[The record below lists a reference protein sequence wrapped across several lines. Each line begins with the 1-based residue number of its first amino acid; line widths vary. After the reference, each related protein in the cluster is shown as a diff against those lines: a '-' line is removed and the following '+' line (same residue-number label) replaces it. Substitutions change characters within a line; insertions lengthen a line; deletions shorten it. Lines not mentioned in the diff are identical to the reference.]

1 MAFMPR
7 GNRYIVPGYVYHL
20 THRCHDRKFL
30 LKFACDRNRYRQRLR
45 EAVLELQVS
54 LLSYNVTSNHV
65 HLVAYS
71 DDEEQISL
79 LMQQAA
85 GEFARDYNRRKGR
98 SGAVWNGRYHATMV
112 DSGEYLWECLL
123 YVELNMVRCGA
134 VAHPSQWQWS
144 GYSEL
149 MGLKRRNRLLDIER
163 LLELLRNVSLH
174 DFRNNFEHGLRK
186 RIAEDK
192 CRRDPKWTESV
203 GVGSLDFI
211 DALRTRVPLGRTL
224 ERRQESGGWTLREA
238 YGSLFAAENE
248 PITSK

>member
-1 MAFMPR
+1 MPR

-30 LKFACDRNRYRQRLR
+30 LKFACDRHRYRQRLR

-134 VAHPSQWQWS
+134 V
-144 GYSEL
+144 
-149 MGLKRRNRLLDIER
+149 
-163 LLELLRNVSLH
+163 
-174 DFRNNFEHGLRK
+174 
-186 RIAEDK
+186 
-192 CRRDPKWTESV
+192 
-203 GVGSLDFI
+203 
-211 DALRTRVPLGRTL
+211 
-224 ERRQESGGWTLREA
+224 
-238 YGSLFAAENE
+238 
-248 PITSK
+248 